1 MQYKFAEDGVSN
13 LNSGSI
19 GFGGTSW
26 DLETLNLFWLL
37 DSHPWLFSD
46 QPMQR
51 GTYWSRKNLF
61 NDNIG
66 TFCFGRYAN
75 TWNAFVYMN
84 SVKWFCG
91 PGEVWELENCN
102 HQPKC
107 LFGRDPLAGVFN
119 FIFKFKSNFFQR
131 AFCNKTKKTPALKCL
146 FLDFYIRRYSLTHK
160 HSYTEVRQD
169 GSICNI
175 WTTSILRCIK
185 TLITLIFKFHR
196 SCL

>member
-1 MQYKFAEDGVSN
+1 M
-13 LNSGSI
+13 
-19 GFGGTSW
+19 
-26 DLETLNLFWLL
+26 

-119 FIFKFKSNFFQR
+119 FILKFKSNFFQR

-175 WTTSILRCIK
+175 WTTNHAPHFQNVNMAELQREIFCASPYTEDMLVFHVIVKCSAMHTEIK
-185 TLITLIFKFHR
+185 FTF
-196 SCL
+196 SQECPN